1 MKAFSLLVSISKMF
15 FWESSIRVWGQ
26 YPQLTAYVYLFNF
39 LLEETFIALVN
50 FRSQSQFQSQLPPL
64 INYMKPPY
72 SSHKMSGSLLHEL
85 PISGWQCSADDNI

>member
-26 YPQLTAYVYLFNF
+26 YPQLTPYVYLFNF

-50 FRSQSQFQSQLPPL
+50 FRSQSQFQSRATASYQLYDAT
-64 INYMKPPY
+64 IFESQNVRFTSSRTPY
-72 SSHKMSGSLLHEL
+72 FRLAMF
-85 PISGWQCSADDNI
+85 C